1 MHIKVFAKKHSN
13 PNALKGGIFVGMGP
27 VCLQSDEDAS
37 VSYSHLTLEDERL
50 TGFEVLLL
58 KEIAKQQGKELELT
72 INTFA
77 GLLGDIETGKAD
89 ITASCLAITE
99 DRKAKVDFSI
109 AYNVPMNGFVV
120 RRDNKDFE
128 SNLFGHNA
136 RVKDKDLFAHLDNL
150 YENAKKEGKEKSFT
164 FIAVT
169 ASTTDTDFLGKGYI
183 KKLLNN
189 RDIIKKETSSDNIGP
204 NLEFIRN
211 NKADIFVVDDV
222 IAHYNTEG
230 DKDLKYFILDSTDP
244 QLQSG
249 PNGVGVVV
257 KKGDTK
263 RQKEVNDA
271 LRKIFNLE
279 YVKDKDGK
287 DTDVI
292 EDLKYILT
300 RLHELK
306 KEKRTKYQETRYK
319 DLKGKNTRKPEEEK
333 NLLLYLKF

>member
-1 MHIKVFAKKHSN
+1 M
-13 PNALKGGIFVGMGP
+13 
-27 VCLQSDEDAS
+27 
-37 VSYSHLTLEDERL
+37 
-50 TGFEVLLL
+50 LL
-58 KEIAKQQGKELELT
+58 IQ
-72 INTFA
+72 I
-77 GLLGDIETGKAD
+77 
-89 ITASCLAITE
+89 
-99 DRKAKVDFSI
+99 
-109 AYNVPMNGFVV
+109 
-120 RRDNKDFE
+120 
-128 SNLFGHNA
+128 
-136 RVKDKDLFAHLDNL
+136 
-150 YENAKKEGKEKSFT
+150 
-164 FIAVT
+164 
-169 ASTTDTDFLGKGYI
+169 FLGKGYI

-189 RDIIKKETSSDNIGP
+189 RDIIKKETSSDDIGP

-249 PNGVGVVV
+249 PNGVGVVF

-306 KEKRTKYQETRYK
+306 KEKRTKDQETRYK

-333 NLLLYLKF
+333 EFSTLFKVLDKFILGNLQKIDEAQERFDALKEIKLEFDILEKCLDGKRKEIKEEHDQLKNKKAYNSKTQKNNQNLNQRTQEEQKFRVLKNVPLLLKMIQKNKKP